1 MKKMRIAVVGL
12 RFGEDFP
19 PIYRNHPDV
28 EYVGICDI
36 NEPLLNAYGE
46 QFGFDKRHKCFDEVI
61 NSKLYDAVHLT
72 TPIHTHAEMAIKAM
86 NAGLH
91 CACTVPAATTIEE
104 LREIVATQKRTGKKY
119 MMMETSVNTRQFLYV
134 KDLVEN
140 GKFGRIQLMK
150 GAHYQDMENWPSY
163 WMGLP
168 PMHYSTHA
176 IAPLLAIAGTRATK
190 VHCFGS
196 GTMREELTKQY
207 GNPFPAETA
216 IFQLENSDVSIEVSR
231 TLFET
236 TRSYVENF
244 NVYGEKMSFEWY
256 IEDEQPVVFERVE
269 ENEGR
274 GRSFTHKVINTP
286 DRADLLPSE
295 IRNHTMERVCFDA
308 ANPHLSVIQGG
319 NHHGSHPHMVDQFVK
334 CIIDD
339 TTPPVDAITAANW
352 TAPGICAHLSAMNN
366 GQAVEVPD
374 FLHI

>member
-46 QFGFDKRHKCFDEVI
+46 QFGFDKRHKCFDEVL

-91 CACTVPAATTIEE
+91 CACTVPAATTIDE
-104 LREIVATQKRTGKKY
+104 LKEIVATQKRTGKKY

-168 PMHYSTHA
+168 PMHYATHA

-256 IEDEQPVVFERVE
+256 IEDEQPVVFERGE
-269 ENEGR
+269 ENEGQ

-286 DRADLLPSE
+286 DRADLLPNE
-295 IRNHTMERVCFDA
+295 IRHHTKERVCFDA

-334 CIIDD
+334 CIVEN

-352 TAPGICAHLSAMNN
+352 TAPGICAHLSAMSN
-366 GQAVEVPD
+366 GQAVEIPN
-374 FLHI
+374 FLLL